1 MFAQT
6 YHKKKANKPMSSNST
21 PAAGAAP
28 PQNQVLNYYREWA
41 NRTPLVAR
49 STLLVLSVM
58 WLLSWFL
65 PLDAEQLGNVPYFTI
80 FYYELYRII
89 VSPLVG
95 NDFISLVV
103 TFFFYPQLAA
113 SFEYSI
119 GSLSLLSLIVTMTV
133 LNNLLF
139 ILLCFVFYFFG
150 TVGALFWSNS
160 GFWAVIFA
168 LLAIDCLKVALHYT
182 LTQSLSIISSYTHS
196 LTHSLTH

>member
-6 YHKKKANKPMSSNST
+6 YHKKKTNKSMSSNST
-21 PAAGAAP
+21 PAAGAT
-28 PQNQVLNYYREWA
+28 PQNQVLNYYREWT
-41 NRTPLVAR
+41 NRTPLVTR

-65 PLDAEQLGNVPYFTI
+65 PLDTEQLGNVPYFTI
-80 FYYELYRII
+80 LNYEVYRII

-113 SFEYSI
+113 SFEHSI

-133 LNNLLF
+133 LNNLFF
-139 ILLCFVFYFFG
+139 ILLCFLLYFFG
-150 TVGALFWSNS
+150 TVEALFWSNS

-168 LLAIDCLKVALHYT
+168 LLAIDCLKVAIH
-182 LTQSLSIISSYTHS
+182 
-196 LTHSLTH
+196 